1 MKKCITFEKI
11 YFLKI
16 LQCIKCSCCGE
27 NIVWRTSS
35 YKKWI
40 KFTKNLSSLHE
51 KSVLH
56 VNIYKL
62 SLIYLKRKYKKT
74 IIWKNYM
81 IFSKS
86 KNQMRLR
93 KCKKKLLFSVMELLV
108 NGFLSNKKHFKMAQL
123 YIEEII
129 VFKSSS
135 AFDIFVQ
142 ND

>member
-1 MKKCITFEKI
+1 
-11 YFLKI
+11 
-16 LQCIKCSCCGE
+16 
-27 NIVWRTSS
+27 
-35 YKKWI
+35 
-40 KFTKNLSSLHE
+40 
-51 KSVLH
+51 
-56 VNIYKL
+56 
-62 SLIYLKRKYKKT
+62 
-74 IIWKNYM
+74 M

-86 KNQMRLR
+86 KKSNETR
-93 KCKKKLLFSVMELLV
+93 KMSKKLLFSVMELLV

>member
-1 MKKCITFEKI
+1 MLICATTTAPTLEFFCMVFHNNIYIWKNVLFLKKI

-86 KNQMRLR
+86 KKSNETR
-93 KCKKKLLFSVMELLV
+93 KMSKKTTFFSYGTSSERI
-108 NGFLSNKKHFKMAQL
+108 SFK
-123 YIEEII
+123 
-129 VFKSSS
+129 
-135 AFDIFVQ
+135 
-142 ND
+142 